1 MMMLRPTL
9 VLLLLVLMLTPEES
23 EGWRRRRRR
32 RRRVQVITH
41 NTNRCHCNTVQAD
54 IIKLLRDLLRSR
66 GLGKRDVS
74 TLFDVEED
82 DPLLEEFMQTSMN
95 KRDGLVD
102 RKELLATVER
112 AAQAPQKRNS
122 NHCLCGRMLLEG
134 AIRDSSSSG

>member
-66 GLGKRDVS
+66 GLGKREVS
-74 TLFDVEED
+74 TVFDVEED

-112 AAQAPQKRNS
+112 AGTCR
-122 NHCLCGRMLLEG
+122 LLNG
-134 AIRDSSSSG
+134 